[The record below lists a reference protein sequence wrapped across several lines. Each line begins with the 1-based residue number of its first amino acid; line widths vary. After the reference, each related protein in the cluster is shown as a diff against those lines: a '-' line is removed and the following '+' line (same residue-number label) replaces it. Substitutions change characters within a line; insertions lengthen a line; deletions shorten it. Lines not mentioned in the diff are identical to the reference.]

1 MKPQIKVPKVWL
13 EKFCKDN
20 YIIKMSF
27 FGSVISDHFTEAS
40 DIDILV
46 EFDPKHIPGLFGL
59 VGMRD
64 SLSERLGRDVD
75 LRTPE
80 DLSVLFRNEVI
91 QESYPIYGKERFKSA

>member
-1 MKPQIKVPKVWL
+1 
-13 EKFCKDN
+13 
-20 YIIKMSF
+20 MSF